1 MSSTI
6 FFVKKLQAVRANV
19 EILNGYSVFFLFLDG
34 GFSHVFACVDWNKEI
49 YRNRCVFYVLTEK
62 TTTLLCNNQTV
73 LHRAGYFCGNGI

>member
-6 FFVKKLQAVRANV
+6 FFVKKLQAVRAHV
-19 EILNGYSVFFLFLDG
+19 EILNGYSVGG